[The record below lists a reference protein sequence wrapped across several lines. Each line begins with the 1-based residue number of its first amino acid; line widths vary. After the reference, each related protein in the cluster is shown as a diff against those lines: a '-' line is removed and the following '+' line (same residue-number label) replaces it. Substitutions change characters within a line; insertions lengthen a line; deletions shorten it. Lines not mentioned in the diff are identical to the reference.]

1 MPLYDGASAV
11 HGVLTPAQCRQTA
24 QSIAATQ
31 ESSGAIPWFDGG
43 HTDPWD
49 HVENAM
55 ALTAA
60 GLLDPARAAFEWCR
74 RVQRADGSWPIQ
86 LRNGVVEDA
95 NSDSNFCAYIATGV
109 WHHVLVTGDRRFAE
123 AMWPVVTKAIDFVL
137 DLQRANG
144 EISWARSLSGP
155 EPEALLT
162 GCASIYHSIRCAL
175 ALADYFDDPQPE
187 WEVAV
192 GQLGHAIAH
201 HPEAFLVKDRWSME
215 WYYPVL
221 GGALRGAVAR
231 ERIDE
236 RWDDF
241 VVPGLG
247 IRCVDDRPWVTG
259 AETCELVMA
268 LDAIGDSGRAHATVR
283 GHAPPSRSRRFLLD
297 RFGFRRRQAVAGGA
311 HHLDGCGGHPRRRCA
326 VVDHGGQR
334 HLPRRRPAAR
344 PRRRVRLRLRHQR
357 SLSPRN
363 RRPRLQRR
371 WGDGSRDGARCAG
384 QDPAQHQ
391 GVGLG

>member
-1 MPLYDGASAV
+1 MRVPDAPGV
-11 HGVLTPAQCRQTA
+11 PGVLTPAQCRQTA
-24 QSIAATQ
+24 QSIADTQ
-31 ESSGAIPWFDGG
+31 ESSGAIPWSVGG

-55 ALTAA
+55 ALTVA
-60 GLLDPARAAFEWCR
+60 GLLEPARAAFDWCR
-74 RVQRADGSWPIQ
+74 DTQRPDGSWPIQ

-109 WHHVLVTGDRRFAE
+109 WHHLLITRDRRFAE
-123 AMWPVVTKAIDFVL
+123 NMWPVVTKAIEFVL
-137 DLQRANG
+137 DLQRPTG
-144 EISWARSLSGP
+144 EIAWARSDSGP
-155 EPEALLT
+155 EQDALLT
-162 GCASIYHSIRCAL
+162 GCASIYHSLRCAL

-201 HPEAFLVKDRWSME
+201 HPDRFVCKDRWSME

-221 GGALRGAVAR
+221 GGALRGAAAR
-231 ERIDE
+231 SRIDE

-268 LDAIGDSGRAHATVR
+268 LDAIGETGRARDQFAAMHHLREEDGSYWTGLVFADGKRWPEERTTWTGGAMILAADALSCTTPGSGIFRGHDLPRGLVGEFDCECATSGR
-283 GHAPPSRSRRFLLD
+283 
-297 RFGFRRRQAVAGGA
+297 
-311 HHLDGCGGHPRRRCA
+311 
-326 VVDHGGQR
+326 
-334 HLPRRRPAAR
+334 
-344 PRRRVRLRLRHQR
+344 
-357 SLSPRN
+357 
-363 RRPRLQRR
+363 
-371 WGDGSRDGARCAG
+371 
-384 QDPAQHQ
+384 
-391 GVGLG
+391 